1 MPWWT
6 RRAKKKRPATSAEH
20 VKTPPASQEPIHR
33 SQGETL
39 YTRNW
44 AYISAELQ
52 DHLATTTLF
61 TAGSG
66 LGSVVATL
74 AARTGVKR
82 FIIADGDTVEES
94 NLNRQ
99 SFSCM
104 HLGQN
109 KAEATAALIKD
120 IQPEAQIEV
129 VDHYLDSADCARL
142 IPRADIIL
150 NTIDL
155 DTLAF
160 LDLNRVARAA
170 QKPVLF
176 PLNPYWMGTLIVFT
190 PNSQS
195 LDDLLGIEHEVPGR
209 VSLTEV
215 TARLMEHIYTHV
227 PGGMPPSIR
236 SLISGYLD
244 WNTPDL
250 PGESFL
256 SVTGGQHGDWQGA
269 PQLGVTAYLTAAL
282 TVRALVALVA
292 HEPVRVAPQVIA
304 VDAMAA
310 VGPLT

>member
-6 RRAKKKRPATSAEH
+6 RRVEKKRPATSAEP
-20 VKTPPASQEPIHR
+20 VKTPWASQEPIHR

-61 TAGSG
+61 TAGAG

-99 SFSCM
+99 SFSRM

-120 IQPEAQIEV
+120 IQPEAHIEV

-190 PNSQS
+190 PTSQS
-195 LDDLLGIEHEVPGR
+195 LDDLLGIEHEAPSR
-209 VSLTEV
+209 VSLSHV
-215 TARLMEHIYTHV
+215 TTRLMEHIYAHV
-227 PGGMPPSIR
+227 PGGMPPSMR
-236 SLISGYLD
+236 SLMSGYLKG
-244 WNTPDL
+244 NAPDL
-250 PGESFL
+250 SDAPSLSSTGE
-256 SVTGGQHGDWQGA
+256 GQGA
-269 PQLGVTAYLTAAL
+269 PQLGATAYLTAAL

-292 HEPVRVAPQVIA
+292 HEPVRVAPQVIT
-304 VDAMAA
+304 VDAIAM

>member
-6 RRAKKKRPATSAEH
+6 RRVKKKRPATSAEH
-20 VKTPPASQEPIHR
+20 VKTPPASQEPIHQ
-33 SQGETL
+33 SHGETL

-44 AYISAELQ
+44 AYISADLQ

-61 TAGSG
+61 TAGAG

-82 FIIADGDTVEES
+82 FIIADGDIVEES

-99 SFSCM
+99 SFSRM

-160 LDLNRVARAA
+160 LELNRVARVAR
-170 QKPVLF
+170 KPVLF
-176 PLNPYWMGTLIVFT
+176 PLNPHWMGTLIVFT

-195 LDDLLGIEHEVPGR
+195 LDDLLGIEPDVPSR
-209 VSLTEV
+209 VSLSEV
-215 TARLMEHIYTHV
+215 TTRLMEHIYAHEV
-227 PGGMPPSIR
+227 GGMPPFMR
-236 SLISGYLD
+236 SLMSGYLEG
-244 WNTPDL
+244 NTPDL
-250 PGESFL
+250 PGAPAL
-256 SVTGGQHGDWQGA
+256 STTGVQHGEGHGA
-269 PQLGVTAYLTAAL
+269 PQLGATAYLTAAL

-292 HEPVRVAPQVIA
+292 HEPVRVAPQVIT
-304 VDAMAA
+304 VDAMAV